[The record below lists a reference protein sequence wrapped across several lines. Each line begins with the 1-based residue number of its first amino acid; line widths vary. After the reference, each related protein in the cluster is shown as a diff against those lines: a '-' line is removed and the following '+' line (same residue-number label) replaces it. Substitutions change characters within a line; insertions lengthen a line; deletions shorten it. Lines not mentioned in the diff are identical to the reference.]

1 MKAQCISKLLLVGG
15 LTKPW
20 SCSAVR
26 YDAFSLARSTALRMS
41 SESCELYNF
50 VHRKHAYE
58 VTVTVL
64 TTDLESEI
72 FDPLLLQNI
81 TSEMEDVEAALRQH

>member
-1 MKAQCISKLLLVGG
+1 M
-15 LTKPW
+15 
-20 SCSAVR
+20 
-26 YDAFSLARSTALRMS
+26 ALRMS

-81 TSEMEDVEAALRQH
+81 TSEMEDVEAALRQHCLYTESYKYSNINV